1 MRWAMRCSIAGI
13 QEILG
18 VNEPA
23 LRSCQP
29 DLDKFFSHPV
39 SHIRRQLGYVTD
51 TRTMCVTIPEDKRQ
65 AFLQLLTKWG
75 STSRRYSFT
84 LSEAAELLGTYVYL
98 CRVCHWGIF
107 LFQNLYHAMAHTLSQ
122 NAKRI
127 WNSPE
132 FKNSIALRDQYSRH
146 PTDSA
151 KYRYFSRK
159 VARAIYD
166 SKSSTFITPSIRG
179 EVDFII
185 TVLSQPDV
193 YQWESPIAHLIPR
206 EPDGDIYQD
215 ACPRGGGGFSSD
227 LDYWWTLLWLPE
239 VYSRTRLPP
248 SDRCFLSNNLLEY
261 AAILFGLAGAIVA
274 WESLPLDTR
283 PEHPLYLFWT
293 DNTTA
298 KAWTKKISGIKT
310 PQGRSLARIF
320 AHLLMFSDTG
330 VEADHIEG
338 VKNVVAD
345 FLSRLADTHDF
356 ASFTYSHLQTR
367 FPSLKLS
374 RRFVPSS
381 ELLAL
386 VSSAL
391 LKPSVDIPTMRVKL
405 GHMIT
410 ESPTSNQN
418 FFGLSS

>member
-1 MRWAMRCSIAGI
+1 VISAKAYLIAAYLFIATGLTFRDCSIPPSFEPIARARMAISKELSQGSLPVPKYPESINKVQFTPPPPLGFKFASARRDQFNPGILVPADGSFSPVDYNMYVDDNLYTAAGAAHMRWAMRCSIAGI

-23 LRSCQP
+23 LCSCQP

-75 STSRRYSFT
+75 STSWRRYSFT

-107 LFQNLYHAMAHTLSQ
+107 LFQNLYHAMAHTLS
-122 NAKRI
+122 RI

-132 FKNSIALRDQYSRH
+132 FKKSIALRDQYSRH
-146 PTDSA
+146 PTHSA

-159 VARAIYD
+159 VARTIYD

-193 YQWESPIAHLIPR
+193 YQWESPIAHLIPW
-206 EPDGDIYQD
+206 EPDGDIHQD

-227 LDYWWTLLWLPE
+227 LDYWWMH
-239 VYSRTRLPP
+239 S
-248 SDRCFLSNNLLEY
+248 
-261 AAILFGLAGAIVA
+261 GVA
-274 WESLPLDTR
+274 P
-283 PEHPLYLFWT
+283 
-293 DNTTA
+293 
-298 KAWTKKISGIKT
+298 
-310 PQGRSLARIF
+310 RSLF
-320 AHLLMFSDTG
+320 Q
-330 VEADHIEG
+330 
-338 VKNVVAD
+338 N
-345 FLSRLADTHDF
+345 
-356 ASFTYSHLQTR
+356 
-367 FPSLKLS
+367 
-374 RRFVPSS
+374 
-381 ELLAL
+381 
-386 VSSAL
+386 
-391 LKPSVDIPTMRVKL
+391 
-405 GHMIT
+405 
-410 ESPTSNQN
+410 PTSP
-418 FFGLSS
+418 FRLVLSFQ